1 MARPL
6 IPPAKVLGVSRREGG
21 LTGAGIGG
29 VGGHPRT
36 AQKSRKSLAAS
47 ASAGSIL
54 VLPVPALAGTR
65 QTRLTRVKLKRT
77 NLSFSDIN
85 PSVGEPVC
93 RVSDEGGFGRARPLG
108 RAQPDSRVSGKTD
121 RSRGWR
127 AMQKTPKVI
136 ANKGRNGNSTPP
148 HVGKGVGKGQISGLS
163 SKKVLTFCKRHH
175 QFSL

>member
-65 QTRLTRVKLKRT
+65 QTRLTRVKLKKGH
-77 NLSFSDIN
+77 LSFNDIN
-85 PSVGEPVC
+85 RPWVNPFVASATREVLGEH
-93 RVSDEGGFGRARPLG
+93 GLLAARSPT
-108 RAQPDSRVSGKTD
+108 A
-121 RSRGWR
+121 
-127 AMQKTPKVI
+127 A
-136 ANKGRNGNSTPP
+136 
-148 HVGKGVGKGQISGLS
+148 
-163 SKKVLTFCKRHH
+163 
-175 QFSL
+175 